1 MSLIQ
6 IQKSDNKTSFY
17 VFNHR
22 LFTFK
27 HKSKYRKIYEKR
39 FKGLTEAEQR
49 YILEQQFI
57 QNTGYP
63 LNLDNPQTFNEKIQW
78 LKLYD
83 HNPLMTICA
92 DKVAVRD
99 YIKEKIGE
107 EYLVPALG
115 IYDKPEDI
123 DFDKLPNRFVLKV
136 NWGSGQN
143 IIVKD
148 KSQLDI
154 AETRQKLA
162 EWMKPESNHYYN
174 FFEPC
179 YKNIQSKAIAEK
191 YLEQIDGQVYDYK
204 FMCFH
209 GKPHWILVC
218 KDRGKNTVYENYDM
232 DWNLFVPT
240 PKSAKHAT
248 TEKPKHFDKMIEI
261 AKKLSTP
268 FPFVRV
274 DFYYVSNKIYIG
286 ELTFMPNGGF
296 NSYDRE
302 WNRKF
307 GEWLD
312 LNKVNSKH
320 TN

>member
-1 MSLIQ
+1 MSLIFH
-6 IQKSDNKTSFY
+6 IEKSDNKTSFY
-17 VFNHR
+17 ACNHK
-22 LFTFK
+22 LFTIK

-57 QNTGYP
+57 RNTGYP

-123 DFDKLPNRFVLKV
+123 DFNKLPNRFVLKV

-148 KSQLDI
+148 KSTLDI
-154 AETRQKLA
+154 EAAKTQLA
-162 EWMKPESNHYYN
+162 EWMKPENNHYYD
-174 FFEPC
+174 FLEWA
-179 YKNIQSKAIAEK
+179 YKDIKPKIIAEK
-191 YLEQIDGQVYDYK
+191 YIEQIDGKLLDYK
-204 FMCFH
+204 FFCFN
-209 GKPHWILVC
+209 GKALYMQIDV
-218 KDRGKNTVYENYDM
+218 DRQTNHMRSIYDM
-232 DWNLFVPT
+232 NFEKQNFSIKYPIYSET
-240 PKSAKHAT
+240 IK
-248 TEKPKHFDKMIEI
+248 KPKYFDKM
-261 AKKLSTP
+261 KQLSEL
-268 FPFVRV
+268 FAHDFSLLRV
-274 DFYYVSNKIYIG
+274 DWYEINNQLKVG
-286 ELTFMPNGGF
+286 ELTFYSEGGQGCF
-296 NSYDRE
+296 EPKE
-302 WNRKF
+302 WDYKL
-307 GEWLD
+307 GELIE
-312 LNKVNSKH
+312 LPITEK
-320 TN
+320 